1 MPTSTILTRTMPR
14 RLGVVVLAIA
24 ALLAAALP
32 ASAQRADADGPSTIR
47 VFDRVRFD
55 TLKPQWRDCG
65 LRKDP
70 KPVQTP
76 VQELPEHVKARA
88 KSTQTVDIQVTYGS
102 GFTFEARQAFERA
115 VEVWEQH
122 ITSPVT
128 IRVQATFSDL
138 GPGVL
143 GGAGPRFVYSA
154 DTDGDGASDTVFGD
168 ALIDALTGQDQTP
181 DSPDIIAR
189 FSSARDDWH
198 FGEGDAP
205 VGTIDFT
212 SVVLHEIGHGLNYFD
227 LFNFVDGEGLYGD
240 LNGDGSITQN
250 EGSPG
255 IFDTFLVEDTGS
267 RLVRLVNEEEFPN
280 PSVRLGSALT
290 SNSLFFDSEQGRRAA
305 EVSTGPVPPKMYAPT
320 GWRSGSSI
328 AHLDELTYRP
338 GDPNAL
344 MSPSFNSGETA
355 RLPGPIVCGQM
366 ADMGWELA
374 TGCTRFFR
382 DVFAFQVQSADDAG
396 AVSLRW
402 EVTEDA
408 AIDTFFVERQ
418 RFDGPFEVVRT
429 LAGDAPPQVTLR
441 DLGLGVFTF
450 RLRWVAADG
459 REATTFEQ
467 PTITLNV
474 DAITADVVDT
484 GPEGR
489 GVVDVAWDVPPGTQG
504 FRYAVETA
512 PGTAG
517 VREEDFSRAAADVTE
532 TEARLERQT
541 PGRYT
546 YRIVATDAQG
556 NALTSETQTLEIDFQ
571 GTVFA
576 LGPYPNPAR
585 SQTVLD
591 LTTSRGQEIDI
602 EVFDRLGRRL
612 YEETRRVSSRAPEQ
626 VRINTS
632 PWASGMYFLRIAGND
647 FREMRRLVVV
657 K

>member
-1 MPTSTILTRTMPR
+1 M
-14 RLGVVVLAIA
+14 
-24 ALLAAALP
+24 
-32 ASAQRADADGPSTIR
+32 
-47 VFDRVRFD
+47 
-55 TLKPQWRDCG
+55 KPQWRDCG

-76 VQELPEHVKARA
+76 VQKLPAYLVERA

-128 IRVQATFSDL
+128 IRIQASFTDL
-138 GPGVL
+138 SEFGPNVL
-143 GGAGPRFVYSA
+143 GGAGSNKFYLVDRNNQNLIY
-154 DTDGDGASDTVFGD
+154 GD
-168 ALIDALTGQDQTP
+168 ALADAITGEDQNP
-181 DSPDIIAR
+181 GAPDILAA
-189 FSSARDDWH
+189 FSSTRDDWY
-198 FGEGDAP
+198 FGEGNPPPGD
-205 VGTIDFT
+205 IDFT
-212 SVVLHEIGHGLNYFD
+212 SVVLHEIGHGLNYLD
-227 LFNFVDGEGLYGD
+227 LFGFSDEEAFYGGD
-240 LNGDGSITQN
+240 LNDDGVITQDEFLPGVFDSFIVEESRN
-250 EGSPG
+250 GSV
-255 IFDTFLVEDTGS
+255 ILTNRDV
-267 RLVRLVNEEEFPN
+267 VQN
-280 PSVRLGSALT
+280 PSERLGEALT
-290 SNSLFFDSEQGRRAA
+290 SNSLFFDSEQARRAA
-305 EVSTGPVPPKMYAPT
+305 EVSTGPVPPKIYAPSS
-320 GWRSGSSI
+320 WQRGSSI

-344 MSPSFNSGETA
+344 MSPNFNSGETA
-355 RLPGPIVCGQM
+355 RLPGPVVCGQM

-382 DVFAFQVQSADDAG
+382 DVFAFQAQSADDAG

-474 DAITADVVDT
+474 DAITADVMDT

-489 GVVDVAWDVPPGTQG
+489 GIVDVAWDVPPGTQG

-517 VREEDFSRAAADVTE
+517 VREEDFSRAATDVTE

-591 LTTSRGQEIDI
+591 LTTNRGQEIDI